1 MWSEHGPAFVVTIAL
16 KCTLFALRR
25 LFRQL
30 QQQFDYV
37 VPVPLH
43 RATAEVAK
51 LAAAIKDVGRGQ
63 DIVNNGT
70 SARTGGTPCIGSLN

>member
-1 MWSEHGPAFVVTIAL
+1 MRGEFGPAWVVAIAI
-16 KCTLFALRR
+16 KYTLFALRR

-30 QQQFDYV
+30 QQQFDNV

-63 DIVNNGT
+63 DIG
-70 SARTGGTPCIGSLN
+70 APCIGSLN